1 MLDHNQIPDQCDA
14 EQAASTV
21 AALAPMLGIGGDLPD
36 VRTLRL
42 WRTKR
47 LMTIDGRH
55 FTRRN
60 ILEVLAWRKLQQRD
74 GLSQQAAAQRARSL
88 DETRLL
94 LLLQG
99 TGNLQPPSTGPD
111 PLITLQLLASGI
123 VTLYSRVGKG
133 AIVGH
138 TDQHVTGVE
147 NTPVTL
153 RQAMACLGHLYFAE
167 ERQDQA
173 SSVHQLLNMCKLP
186 LNEWAPQAL
195 ATLEEYSGVVLVDPD
210 YLDAPVPSEACETI
224 AETAAGT
231 RHMSDLIERQLHE
244 QLREAIKQLGEADAE
259 SAYTRIREFV
269 ARHPLTSA
277 GELGDLHYD
286 DDVPYAAITF
296 LYEHVYTPVH
306 AWDSRDGREVYQCK
320 HCSCLIVAQQGNWGK
335 AACCLAGCREE
346 HPTAEIRQRL
356 PLAESYIARPEILK
370 FWVDPARDE
379 LRIYDALR
387 KVPGLRERARL
398 YPHADRCDVSV
409 GDQAGVDV
417 KDYRDPIILAQ
428 RLNRSSLGVF
438 MYSDAILAIAKRRW
452 TPAYQEQ
459 LEERLTPD
467 RRSRLKIMS
476 VTKAISYLKDT
487 YGGGESHA
495 HPSR

>member
-1 MLDHNQIPDQCDA
+1 MLDLNQIPDQCDT
-14 EQAASTV
+14 EKAASTI

-60 ILEVLAWRKLQQRD
+60 LLEVLTWRKLQQRD

-94 LLLQG
+94 LLLQD
-99 TGNLQPPSTGPD
+99 TGNLPPPSTGPD
-111 PLITLQLLASGI
+111 PLITLQLLAGGI

-138 TDQHVTGVE
+138 TDQHVTSIE

-153 RQAMACLGHLYFAE
+153 RQAMARLGHHYFAE
-167 ERQDQA
+167 GREDQA
-173 SSVHQLLNMCKLP
+173 SSVHQLLNMGKRP
-186 LNEWAPQAL
+186 LKEWAPQAL

-210 YLDAPVPSEACETI
+210 YLDAPVPSEECETI
-224 AETAAGT
+224 AEAAAGA
-231 RHMSDLIERQLHE
+231 RHVSDLIERRLHE
-244 QLREAIKQLGEADAE
+244 QLRKAIKQLSEADAE
-259 SAYTRIREFV
+259 HAYTRIREFV

-277 GELGDLHYD
+277 GELGDLHHD
-286 DDVPYAAITF
+286 DDVPYAAVTF
-296 LYEHVYTPVH
+296 LYEHVYAPVH
-306 AWDSRDGREVYQCK
+306 AWDSPDGREVYQCK
-320 HCSCLIVAQQGNWGK
+320 HCACLIAAQQGDWGK

-346 HPTAEIRQRL
+346 NPTAEIRHRL

-387 KVPGLRERARL
+387 KVPRLGERAML

-417 KDYRDPIILAQ
+417 KDYRDPVILAQ
-428 RLNRSSLGVF
+428 RLNRSPLGVF
-438 MYSDAILAIAKRRW
+438 LYSDAILAIAKRRW

-487 YGGGESHA
+487 YGGGESYA

>member
-1 MLDHNQIPDQCDA
+1 MLDLNQIPNQCDA
-14 EQAASTV
+14 EQASSTI

-47 LMTIDGRH
+47 LMSIDGRH
-55 FTRRN
+55 FTRKN
-60 ILEVLAWRKLQQRD
+60 ILEVLVWRKLQQRD

-88 DETRLL
+88 DEPRLL
-94 LLLQG
+94 LLLQD
-99 TGNLQPPSTGPD
+99 TGNLPPPSIGPD

-138 TDQHVTGVE
+138 TDSHVTGIE

-153 RQAMACLGHLYFAE
+153 RQAMARLGHHYFAE
-167 ERQDQA
+167 EHEDRA
-173 SSVHQLLNMCKLP
+173 SSVHQLLNMCKRP

-224 AETAAGT
+224 AETAAGA
-231 RHMSDLIERQLHE
+231 RHVSDLIERQLHE
-244 QLREAIKQLGEADAE
+244 HLREAIQQLSEADAE
-259 SAYTRIREFV
+259 RAYTRIREYV

-277 GELGDLHYD
+277 GELGDLHHD

-296 LYEHVYTPVH
+296 LYKHVYVPVH
-306 AWDSRDGREVYQCK
+306 AWDSRDGREVYQCRY
-320 HCSCLIVAQQGNWGK
+320 CSGLIAAQQGNWEK

-346 HPTAEIRQRL
+346 HPTAENRRL

-387 KVPGLRERARL
+387 KMPGLRERVIL

-409 GDQAGVDV
+409 ADQAGVDV
-417 KDYRDPIILAQ
+417 KDYRDPVILAQ

-438 MYSDAILAIAKRRW
+438 LYSDAILAIANRRY
-452 TPAYQEQ
+452 TRTYQEQ

-467 RRSRLKIMS
+467 RKSRLKIMS
-476 VTKAISYLKDT
+476 VNQTIKYLKDT
-487 YGGGESHA
+487 YGGGERYA